1 MTMTNRA
8 YSLLE
13 IKSYDD
19 DKRIIT
25 GIASTSETDRQDDQV
40 ISAGAEFS
48 LPVPFLWQHD
58 ALQPLGH
65 VTEAKVTSKGIN
77 VTVQI
82 AKVDEP
88 GRLKDRLDECWQSI
102 RHGLVKGLSI
112 GFKPLETE
120 RIEGSFGVRFKRW
133 LWLELSAVTVAANGS
148 CEIST
153 IKSIDTA
160 MRAATGQT
168 QSDDVPVHVQAQK
181 GERVTITS
189 PAPGKSITKVVK
201 AQEAKSQMSKKSYA
215 EQISAFEATLQ
226 AKNAEIDTIMDAA
239 ADKGET
245 LDAEAKEKCDTLEM
259 EVKEIGEH
267 IVRLRASEE
276 RSKSL
281 AKPVVG
287 DTQKAAASSREGVTH
302 VVQAR
307 RNVEKGVIFT
317 RLLGAKYLAYKSNG
331 MVSPLD
337 IARNKFGDTPE
348 VESILRAEFQKA
360 AIAAGTTTDSTWA
373 SPLVELTNAASEFV
387 ELLRPATIIGRIPG
401 LTRVP
406 FNQKIP
412 RGTSDPTAYWVGE
425 GAVKPLSAMAFDSI
439 ELLFNKVAGIVPMTE
454 ELMRFSNPAAEGL
467 VRNGLI
473 AAIAYLT
480 DRDFLDP
487 SKAEVVGV
495 SPASVTNGVTPI
507 AATGVTA
514 DALRDDMGSLIAEY
528 LEVNM
533 NVGGLVLVMTSAQA
547 MRLSLMRNSLGQK
560 EFTDITLNGGV
571 LEGIPVI
578 TSENIVAM
586 GGSPTDGYPIVA
598 INAPEVL
605 LADDGGV
612 EIDISREASLQMDSA
627 PDSPETTSTIL
638 VSLWQRNMVA
648 IRAERFITWKK
659 RRTGAV
665 QYISYAKY
673 A

>member
-1 MTMTNRA
+1 MSVSNRA

-19 DKRIIT
+19 EKRTIT
-25 GIASTSETDRQDDQV
+25 GIATTPSTDRVGDIV
-40 ISAGAEFS
+40 ESRGAEFS
-48 LPVPFLWQHD
+48 LPIPLLWQHD
-58 ALQPLGH
+58 HGQPIGH
-65 VTEAKVTSKGIN
+65 VTEAKVTDKGISI
-77 VTVQI
+77 TAQI
-82 AKVDEP
+82 KRIDEE
-88 GRLKDRLDECWQSI
+88 GSLKSRLDDAWQSVKY
-102 RHGLVKGLSI
+102 GLVRGLSI
-112 GFKPLETE
+112 GFKPVEME
-120 RIEGSFGVRFKRW
+120 RIKDSYGMRFTKW
-133 LWLELSAVTVAANGS
+133 QWLELSAVTVAANGD
-148 CEIST
+148 CTIST
-153 IKSIDTA
+153 IKTIDTA
-160 MRAATGQT
+160 MRAATGHT
-168 QSDDVPVHVQAQK
+168 QSDEP
-181 GERVTITS
+181 TP

-239 ADKGET
+239 AEKGET
-245 LDAEAKEKCDTLEM
+245 LDAEAKEKCDTLEA
-259 EVKEIGEH
+259 EVKEIGDH

-281 AKPVVG
+281 AKPVVA
-287 DTQKAAASSREGVTH
+287 DTQKAASSSREGVTQ

-307 RNVEKGVIFT
+307 RNVEKGMIFT

-337 IARNKFGDTPE
+337 VARNKFGDTPE
-348 VESILRAEFQKA
+348 VEAILRAEFQKA
-360 AIAAGTTTDSTWA
+360 AVAAGSTTDSTWA

-387 ELLRPATIIGRIPG
+387 EMLRPATIIGRIPG

-412 RGTSDPTAYWVGE
+412 RGTGDPTAYWVGE
-425 GAVKPLSAMAFDSI
+425 GAVKPLSAMAFDSV

-454 ELMRFSNPAAEGL
+454 ELMRFSNPSAERIVRDAL
-467 VRNGLI
+467 V

-487 SKAEVVGV
+487 TKAEVVGV
-495 SPASVTNGVTPI
+495 SPASVTNGVTPV
-507 AATGVTA
+507 AATGQTA
-514 DALRDDMGSLIAEY
+514 DALRDDLGNLIAEY
-528 LEVNM
+528 LEANM
-533 NVGGLVLVMTSAQA
+533 SVGGLVLVMTSAQA
-547 MRLSLMRNSLGQK
+547 MRLSLMRNSLGQR
-560 EFTDITLNGGV
+560 EFNDITLNGGS
-571 LEGIPVI
+571 LEGIPVV

-598 INAPEVL
+598 INAPEIL

-612 EIDISREASLQMDSA
+612 EIDISREASLQMNDA

-665 QYISYAKY
+665 QYISYARY

>member
-1 MTMTNRA
+1 MSVSNQRA
-8 YSLLE
+8 YSLLDV
-13 IKSYDD
+13 KSFDD
-19 DKRIIT
+19 DKRVIRGVAT
-25 GIASTSETDRQDDQV
+25 TPSVDRVADIV
-40 ISAGAEFS
+40 E
-48 LPVPFLWQHD
+48 
-58 ALQPLGH
+58 PLGVSFNNPLPLLH
-65 VTEAKVTSKGIN
+65 QHNHAAPVGTVVFDKPTKNGI
-77 VTVQI
+77 TFTATMPKI
-82 AKVDEP
+82 DEP
-88 GRLKDRLDECWQSI
+88 GPLKDRVDTAWGEL
-102 RHGLVKGLSI
+102 RHQLVRAVSI
-112 GFKPLETE
+112 GFRPIEYS
-120 RIEGSFGVRFKRW
+120 RIENGGIRYVSSEVY
-133 LWLELSAVTVAANGS
+133 ELSLVTIPAQPDAIITSFKNMDAATAAV
-148 CEIST
+148 
-153 IKSIDTA
+153 IKKFDVNA
-160 MRAATGQT
+160 PAATGITEQ
-168 QSDDVPVHVQAQK
+168 DVSKSTP
-181 GERVTITS
+181 

-547 MRLSLMRNSLGQK
+547 MRLSLMRNSLGQR
-560 EFTDITLNGGV
+560 EFNDITLNGGS

-665 QYISYAKY
+665 QYISFAKY

>member
-1 MTMTNRA
+1 MSLSTRA
-8 YSLLE
+8 YSLLDV
-13 IKSYDD
+13 KSFDEG
-19 DKRIIT
+19 KRT
-25 GIASTSETDRQDDQV
+25 FSGWATTPDVDRVNDSIDPL
-40 ISAGAEFS
+40 GAKFNNP
-48 LPVPFLWQHD
+48 LVLLHQHD
-58 ALQPLGH
+58 ADRPIGTVKFKKPTAQ
-65 VTEAKVTSKGIN
+65 GIEF
-77 VTVQI
+77 QAEI
-82 AKVDEP
+82 PIIKEP
-88 GRLKDRLDECWQSI
+88 GPLKDRVDTAWGEVKAGLI
-102 RHGLVKGLSI
+102 RAVSI
-112 GFKPLETE
+112 GFRSIKHAYKKDGGIDFQE
-120 RIEGSFGVRFKRW
+120 IEIY
-133 LWLELSAVTVAANGS
+133 ELSTVSVPANSSALITSVGKSLNPETLAV
-148 CEIST
+148 
-153 IKSIDTA
+153 IKKFDVNA
-160 MRAATGQT
+160 PAATGIT
-168 QSDDVPVHVQAQK
+168 EPDVSKSTP
-181 GERVTITS
+181 

-665 QYISYAKY
+665 QYISFAKY